1 MKQRV
6 KISVETQRKIQV
18 LVQEMNT
25 IKNKAMKSLQEG
37 KFQHA
42 SLMFN
47 LDARN
52 SDKLS
57 TILKEEF
64 KKQEEE

>member
-1 MKQRV
+1 MKQQNTM
-6 KISVETQRKIQV
+6 SVETQRTIQS
-18 LVQEMNT
+18 LIREMG
-25 IKNKAMKSLQEG
+25 ILKNKAMKSLQEG

-52 SDKLS
+52 SDELS
-57 TILKEEF
+57 DILKEEF
-64 KKQEEE
+64 EKSDD